1 MKISKKLLKEIILQ
15 EYNVLLCE
23 GAIADVLIP
32 AIKKFGAKVGSN
44 DKSPYYPNSYETFDI
59 MSKVVGGEIS
69 RQQAIQR
76 ISNIDTMGSYNKLL
90 KDALDNFI
98 KFIDDYE
105 KEKFNP
111 QAINNVSIALNKAT
125 KNYDNVQNYNRRQNV
140 YSDETIA
147 IDLDDPLAGM
157 TRVR

>member
-1 MKISKKLLKEIILQ
+1 M
-15 EYNVLLCE
+15 
-23 GAIADVLIP
+23 
-32 AIKKFGAKVGSN
+32 GSN
-44 DKSPYYPNSYETFDI
+44 TKSPYYPNSYETFDI
-59 MSKVVGGEIS
+59 MNGRLKTAIGRLRGEIS
-69 RQQAIQR
+69 RQDAEISRQDAIQR
-76 ISNIDTMGSYNKLL
+76 ISKIDTTGAYNKVL
-90 KDALDNFI
+90 KNALDNFM
-98 KFIDDYE
+98 KFIDDYD